1 MCFIATSVN
10 FLGFSTR
17 TSSKGTGSICSFWSC
32 VCELY
37 CRCRVQVV
45 GAPNSEMFWTPA
57 FSRDFMGSG
66 RNKDRISIQA
76 MEYLEPFFEY
86 QTFLMFTF
94 YIQYIISID
103 CRILRS
109 VPFLSVVSVATSFLI
124 DRIPLNCQMLSVF
137 VLVCWIAVPALRVII
152 RAYLWWLISH
162 PHQVTG
168 MCVYLYVCVPN
179 QMPLT
184 IESYFHPFPSLTFL
198 SFFCCWPN
206 SGKQACC

>member
-1 MCFIATSVN
+1 
-10 FLGFSTR
+10 
-17 TSSKGTGSICSFWSC
+17 
-32 VCELY
+32 
-37 CRCRVQVV
+37 
-45 GAPNSEMFWTPA
+45 
-57 FSRDFMGSG
+57 MGSG

-152 RAYLWWLISH
+152 RAYLW
-162 PHQVTG
+162 
-168 MCVYLYVCVPN
+168 
-179 QMPLT
+179 
-184 IESYFHPFPSLTFL
+184 
-198 SFFCCWPN
+198 
-206 SGKQACC
+206 

>member
-1 MCFIATSVN
+1 M
-10 FLGFSTR
+10 
-17 TSSKGTGSICSFWSC
+17 SSAG
-32 VCELY
+32 
-37 CRCRVQVV
+37 CRCSKHWNVLNPRIFTRFHGIRQKQ
-45 GAPNSEMFWTPA
+45 
-57 FSRDFMGSG
+57 RQDFHSSHG
-66 RNKDRISIQA
+66 IPQT
-76 MEYLEPFFEY
+76 EPFFEY

-109 VPFLSVVSVATSFLI
+109 VPFLSVVSVARSFLI

-137 VLVCWIAVPALRVII
+137 VLVCWIVVPASRGII

-168 MCVYLYVCVPN
+168 MRVYLYVCVSN

-184 IESYFHPFPSLTFL
+184 IESLPSISFL
-198 SFFCCWPN
+198 DISEFFCCWPS